1 MAAPDDP
8 RLHDEY
14 VRTIPGDATAD
25 APGDETNAPSTDG
38 SADASGD
45 VTLVGVVHD
54 HPASAHRVRSLID
67 ARDPA
72 TVALELSPLAL
83 PLFEAYADAAGAN
96 GTGLPPHGGEMS
108 AAIRAAD
115 CEVVGFDAPS
125 SAFLRRLA
133 ARIREERPSPRTVAR
148 VLRGV
153 ASVTRHALVCRAGA
167 VLTRL
172 TGRTVA
178 LDRPVDH
185 DCTAADPPAVQADD
199 ERRQASRSL
208 SLTRAFETPEPVH
221 LRDATRE
228 ACMAAKLAD
237 LRREG
242 DVLAVVGIDHLDGVT
257 AELR

>member
-1 MAAPDDP
+1 MAPARDDP

-14 VRTIPGDATAD
+14 VRTVTAD
-25 APGDETNAPSTDG
+25 ESAVGDG
-38 SADASGD
+38 SAAPGD

-54 HPASAHRVRSLID
+54 HPASVHRVRALID

-83 PLFEAYADAAGAN
+83 PLFEAYADAADG
-96 GTGLPPHGGEMS
+96 GPPSRGGEMS

-115 CEVVGFDAPS
+115 CDVTGIDAPS
-125 SAFLRRLA
+125 AAFVHRLA
-133 ARIREERPSPRTVAR
+133 ARIRDERPSPRTVAR

-167 VLTRL
+167 AVARL
-172 TGRTVA
+172 TGRTVE

-185 DCTAADPPAVQADD
+185 DCTANDPPETQAAD

-228 ACMAAKLAD
+228 ACMAAKLED
-237 LRREG
+237 LRRQG
-242 DVLAVVGIDHLDGVT
+242 DVLAVVGIDHLDGVA
-257 AELR
+257 AELA